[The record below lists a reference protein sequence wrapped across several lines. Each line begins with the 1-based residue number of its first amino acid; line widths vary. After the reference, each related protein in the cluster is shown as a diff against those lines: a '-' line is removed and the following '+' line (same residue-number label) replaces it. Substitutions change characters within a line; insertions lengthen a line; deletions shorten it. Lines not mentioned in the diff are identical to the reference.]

1 MRDVEPT
8 DVQLVIDRLWPCD
21 CWFCRLFA
29 KRILS
34 CFIRKAIVYEAELR
48 EPEALGGEVGVSQEI
63 DVVKELKELK
73 ATTSELKSALA
84 EIKAMLADLTGPYSY
99 YKPKEEAERAQ
110 RAQLVPIASAPT
122 AAPAV
127 APPVVATATE
137 EQAKAPSPET
147 PSAEAQARASQALE
161 EVARSSTRELKEL
174 ASVLGEASK
183 VVKEERSVLAGVS
196 LKQAIS
202 LLRTAYELLK
212 IYPRSSVERMLELA
226 ERLRVLSKEEAEVL
240 RTTINIAEQSL
251 REDITPEESTMLM
264 YMLLKGIGLK
274 EESIEEEVVRTV
286 LSTLSSMRRA
296 KRPGRV
302 AEGVGGASAAS
313 AGEQG

>member
-1 MRDVEPT
+1 VRDVEPN
-8 DVQLVIDRLWPCD
+8 DVQLVLDRLWPCD

-34 CFIRKAIVYEAELR
+34 RFVRRAIVYEAELR
-48 EPEALGGEVGVSQEI
+48 EPKALGGEVRVSQEI

-110 RAQLVPIASAPT
+110 RAQLVPVAPAPV
-122 AAPAV
+122 AAPA
-127 APPVVATATE
+127 ATPSAVATAAE
-137 EQAKAPSPET
+137 ER
-147 PSAEAQARASQALE
+147 AEAPPAEARARAPRALE
-161 EVARSSTRELKEL
+161 EVARSSTRELEEL

-183 VVKEERSVLAGVS
+183 VVKEERSVLAGVG

-251 REDITPEESTMLM
+251 KEDITPEESTMLM

-296 KRPGRV
+296 KRPGRA
-302 AEGVGGASAAS
+302 AEGAGGAS

>member
-1 MRDVEPT
+1 VRDVEPA
-8 DVQLVIDRLWPCD
+8 DVQLVLDRLWPCD

-34 CFIRKAIVYEAELR
+34 RFVRRAIVYEAELR
-48 EPEALGGEVGVSQEI
+48 EPEALGGEVRVSQEI
-63 DVVKELKELK
+63 DVVKELKDLK

-110 RAQLVPIASAPT
+110 RAQLVPVAPAPV
-122 AAPAV
+122 AAPA
-127 APPVVATATE
+127 ATPSAVATATE
-137 EQAKAPSPET
+137 ER
-147 PSAEAQARASQALE
+147 AEAPPAEARARAPRALE
-161 EVARSSTRELKEL
+161 EVARPSTRGLEEL

-251 REDITPEESTMLM
+251 KEDITPEESTMLM

-296 KRPGRV
+296 KRPSRV
-302 AEGVGGASAAS
+302 AEGGGGASAAS